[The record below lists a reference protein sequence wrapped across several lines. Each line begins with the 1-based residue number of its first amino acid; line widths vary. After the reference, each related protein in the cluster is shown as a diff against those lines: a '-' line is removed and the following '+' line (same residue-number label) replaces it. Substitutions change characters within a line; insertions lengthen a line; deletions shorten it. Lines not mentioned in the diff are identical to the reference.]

1 MTISETQTLPKHVG
15 IILDGNRRWA
25 KENGLPTLKGHRQGM
40 DVLKDVSFHAFERGV
55 QYLSAFI
62 FSTEN
67 WQRAEEEVNYLMD
80 LTVKAV
86 EKYLEEYHERGIKV
100 VILGRRKGIRQKV
113 LDAIARAEE
122 KTKNNT
128 QGTLALCFNY
138 GGKEELVDAVKH
150 IVTEGFT
157 PAEITADVLAAS
169 LYCPDIPDVDL
180 LIRTS
185 GEERTSGFMLYRA
198 AYAELVFRD
207 KYWPDFTTADFDD
220 ALLEYEKRERRYGS

>member
-1 MTISETQTLPKHVG
+1 MTDTAALPVHVG
-15 IILDGNRRWA
+15 IVLDGNRRWA
-25 KENGLPTLKGHRQGM
+25 KKNGVPDIQGHRQGM

-55 QYLSAFI
+55 QYLSAYV

-86 EKYLEEYHERGIKV
+86 EKYLDEFHERGVRV
-100 VILGRRKGIRQKV
+100 VVLGRRKGIRQKV
-113 LDAIARAEE
+113 LDAMTRAEE
-122 KTKNNT
+122 KTKDNT

-138 GGKEELVDAVKH
+138 GGREELVDALKH
-150 IVTEGFT
+150 IVAEGFT
-157 PAEITADVLAAS
+157 PNQITADVIAGS
-169 LYCPDIPDVDL
+169 LYSPEIPDLDL

-198 AYAELVFRD
+198 AYAELYFVD
-207 KYWPDFTTADFDD
+207 KLWPDFTNKDFDG
-220 ALLEYEKRERRYGS
+220 ALDNYAKRERRFGQ

>member
-1 MTISETQTLPKHVG
+1 MTDTAALPVHVG
-15 IILDGNRRWA
+15 IVLDGNRRWA
-25 KENGLPTLKGHRQGM
+25 KKNGVPAIQGHRQGM

-55 QYLSAFI
+55 QYLSAYV

-86 EKYLEEYHERGIKV
+86 EKYLDEFHERGVRV
-100 VILGRRKGIRQKV
+100 VVLGRRKGIRQKV
-113 LDAIARAEE
+113 LDAMTRAEE
-122 KTKNNT
+122 KTKDNT

-138 GGKEELVDAVKH
+138 GGREELVDALKH
-150 IVTEGFT
+150 IVAEGFT
-157 PAEITADVLAAS
+157 PNQITADVIAGS
-169 LYCPDIPDVDL
+169 LYSPEIPDLDL

-198 AYAELVFRD
+198 AYAELYFVD
-207 KYWPDFTTADFDD
+207 KLWPDFTNKDFDG
-220 ALLEYEKRERRYGS
+220 ALDNYAKRERRFGQ

>member
-1 MTISETQTLPKHVG
+1 MSKTDTLPIHVG

-25 KENGLPTLKGHRQGM
+25 KQQGLPVVQGHRHGM

-55 QYLSAFI
+55 QYLSAFV

-67 WQRAEEEVNYLMD
+67 WQRAEDEVNYLMD

-86 EKYLEEYHERGIKV
+86 EKYLDEFNERGIKV
-100 VILGRRKGIRQKV
+100 VILGRHKGVRSKV
-113 LDAIARAEE
+113 LDAIARTEE

-138 GGKEELVDAVKH
+138 GGREELTDAVRQ
-150 IVTEGFT
+150 IVAEGLT
-157 PAEITADVLAAS
+157 PQEITDDVVKGH
-169 LYCPDIPDVDL
+169 LYHPEIPEVDL

-185 GEERTSGFMLYRA
+185 GEQRTSGFMIYRA
-198 AYAELVFRD
+198 AYAELKFND
-207 KYWPDFTTADFDD
+207 KFWPDFTTNDFDD
-220 ALLEYEKRERRYGS
+220 AINEYSIRERRFGS

>member
-1 MTISETQTLPKHVG
+1 MSDTQTLPKHVG

-40 DVLKDVSFHAFERGV
+40 DVLKEVSFHAFERGV
-55 QYLSAFI
+55 QYLSAFV

-80 LTVKAV
+80 LTIKAV
-86 EKYLEEYHERGIKV
+86 EKYLDEYHERGIRV

-122 KTKNNT
+122 KTKDNT

-150 IVTEGFT
+150 IVAEGFT
-157 PAEITADVLAAS
+157 PQEITADVITGS
-169 LYCPDIPDVDL
+169 LYSPEIPDLDL

-198 AYAELVFRD
+198 AYAELNFN
-207 KYWPDFTTADFDD
+207 KKFWPDFTIADFDK
-220 ALLEYEKRERRYGS
+220 ALVEYEKRERRYGS

>member
-1 MTISETQTLPKHVG
+1 MTDTAALPVHVG
-15 IILDGNRRWA
+15 IVLDGNRRWA
-25 KENGLPTLKGHRQGM
+25 KKNGVPAIQGHRQGM

-55 QYLSAFI
+55 QYLSAYV

-86 EKYLEEYHERGIKV
+86 EKYLDEFHERGVRV
-100 VILGRRKGIRQKV
+100 VVLGRRKGIRQKV
-113 LDAIARAEE
+113 LDAMTRAEE
-122 KTKNNT
+122 KTKDNT

-138 GGKEELVDAVKH
+138 GGREELVDALKH
-150 IVTEGFT
+150 IVAEGFT
-157 PAEITADVLAAS
+157 PNQITADVIAGS
-169 LYCPDIPDVDL
+169 LYSPEIPDLDL

-198 AYAELVFRD
+198 AYAELYFVD
-207 KYWPDFTTADFDD
+207 KLWPDFTNKDFDG
-220 ALLEYEKRERRYGS
+220 ALDDYQKRERRFGS